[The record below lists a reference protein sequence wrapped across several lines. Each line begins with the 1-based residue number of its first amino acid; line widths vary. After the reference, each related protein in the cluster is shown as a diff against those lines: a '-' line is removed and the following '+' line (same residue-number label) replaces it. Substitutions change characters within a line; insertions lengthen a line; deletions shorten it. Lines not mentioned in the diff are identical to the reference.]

1 MSRGKAWNDPL
12 RALFDIW
19 GSEPWKPPLFPVVP
33 FLVCSH
39 KVLGFFPFSED
50 FQSTQPPWK
59 SIAPKRRSFCRFW
72 PRSISYPSCSSFS
85 FEVKPKLLK
94 FVSALEVEELS
105 DPEEGLGLVGTLH
118 LQFPVQDNTMGSFWS
133 QDLSLT
139 TGDPLLSPPNQ
150 SPLPRGCSLLLW
162 VQFSETILCQPGI
175 LRSILN
181 LPFKRKNLQI
191 SSF

>member
-1 MSRGKAWNDPL
+1 MSRGKGRNDPL

-33 FLVCSH
+33 FLVFSDE
-39 KVLGFFPFSED
+39 VFFFPFFSEH

-59 SIAPKRRSFCRFW
+59 SIAPKRSSFCRFW

-94 FVSALEVEELS
+94 FMSVLEVEEWS

-118 LQFPVQDNTMGSFWS
+118 LQFPVQHNTRGSFWS

-139 TGDPLLSPPNQ
+139 MGDPLLSPPNH
-150 SPLPRGCSLLLW
+150 SFLGLTS
-162 VQFSETILCQPGI
+162 VFSDGI
-175 LRSILN
+175 L
-181 LPFKRKNLQI
+181 
-191 SSF
+191 